1 MTIRRPSKQGLQVKI
16 DSVRM
21 WSLSNLSNWT
31 DYESHVTFES
41 RPLPPLRLHR
51 LFPSRRTNGSQLPS
65 RFFSPT
71 HPFPHSP
78 FFPGYTI
85 CFATQHQ
92 PSAFTNTYLILVWG
106 ILPLFA
112 PATLLWWTR
121 PPVGSHLSPC
131 MSWESVS
138 SRKGSS
144 GSFSPTASLLLHLRL
159 SIIADWHY
167 FWFDKD

>member
-1 MTIRRPSKQGLQVKI
+1 MRVCLTKKNRRENQEIPNSFVAADFISKSRPTKIGILSGVTIRRPSKQGLQVKI

-21 WSLSNLSNWT
+21 WSLNNLSNWT

-112 PATLLWWTR
+112 PATLL
-121 PPVGSHLSPC
+121 
-131 MSWESVS
+131 
-138 SRKGSS
+138 
-144 GSFSPTASLLLHLRL
+144 
-159 SIIADWHY
+159 
-167 FWFDKD
+167 